1 MSASADDFSALL
13 FAVSRGDQQAAAR
26 LSQQYES
33 KVRIVARVLLGPAL
47 RPYLDSIDMVQSVH
61 RSLLMG
67 LRHDKFDISS
77 PEKLIALATTMVRRK
92 VARQWRHLRRQQRLE
107 NGNQDSANLAHTLS
121 SLSSTETDPAR
132 AAQFNEQVEH
142 LCSRLDPVERRILE
156 LRSEGYSTAEIA
168 EQLSLKAVTLRVR
181 MTRLRE
187 RLLANGLVH
196 EWL

>member
-1 MSASADDFSALL
+1 
-13 FAVSRGDQQAAAR
+13 
-26 LSQQYES
+26 
-33 KVRIVARVLLGPAL
+33 
-47 RPYLDSIDMVQSVH
+47 
-61 RSLLMG
+61 

-121 SLSSTETDPAR
+121 SLSSTETDPAS